1 MPDSVI
7 PADLYD
13 FVIRHIDSIAQI
25 EALLLLRRHAD
36 QAWDVP
42 TTATRLYV
50 SEQETLMILNNLCDD
65 GLLACIGGL
74 YRYACASPEDEA
86 MAERLQE
93 AYANNL
99 IAVTNIIHSKPR
111 RIREFA
117 NAFKLRK
124 ERG

>member
-7 PADLYD
+7 PADLHD

-25 EALLLLRRHAD
+25 EALLLLRRQAD
-36 QAWDVP
+36 QTWDVP

-50 SEQETLMILNNLCDD
+50 SEQETLQILSNLCDD
-65 GLLACIGGL
+65 GLIACSGGL
-74 YRYACASPEDEA
+74 YRYACASPENEA
-86 MAERLQE
+86 MVKRLEQ

-99 IAVTNIIHSKPR
+99 IALTNIIHSKPR

-124 ERG
+124 DRG